1 MCAYLVQWGTDG
13 LEVPMTANMQDLT
26 AGPSYIPRLVG
37 LSSKLRLTGRPLSDG
52 DNKVTKSER
61 VMKKTGFCMPE
72 LGEIFKICKIL
83 NENSQKTSL
92 KTGLT
97 GK

>member
-1 MCAYLVQWGTDG
+1 
-13 LEVPMTANMQDLT
+13 MTVKMQDLT
-26 AGPSYIPRLVG
+26 AGPPYMPRLVG
-37 LSSKLRLTGRPLSDG
+37 LSTKLRLTGRRLSDR

-72 LGEIFKICKIL
+72 HGEILKICKIL
-83 NENSQKTSL
+83 NENSQKT
-92 KTGLT
+92 TCLT